1 MKVTTIRCLA
11 ANYGFLQPDI
21 FTMLS
26 AAVSAGVFPCPTER
40 RNGTL
45 FLFSLL
51 FYAWGEPVYVVLML
65 FSTALDYTCGQ
76 MVERHRGQR
85 GAKIALL
92 VSLCVNLGLLGLFKY
107 SDFLIGTVNSLF
119 GTAISQPNLPL
130 PIGISFYTFQ
140 TMSYTIDVYR
150 GEAKAQKNIINFG
163 AYVTLFP
170 QLIAGPIVRYQTVA
184 DELEHRECTA
194 DLFAEGVKRFACG
207 IGKKV
212 LLANNIGLLWEAASA
227 QAAPTVL
234 TAWLGVIAYGFQIY
248 FDFSGY
254 SDMAIGLGRMLGF
267 RFLEN
272 FNYPFLAD
280 SITDFWRRWHISL
293 STWFRDYLYI
303 PLGGNRKG
311 TARMYLNLFIVF
323 LVSGIWHGAGWKYII
338 YGLYYYIIMML
349 GMYAEP
355 LIAKFFS
362 ALKIKRESAP
372 LNIFRI
378 FRTLILVIGGM
389 MLFRADTVCD
399 WIFMLKRIATDFG
412 GGTFLKDALLC
423 GMDKADFLITAI
435 GAAVI
440 FTVSLLQEKGIE
452 IRGSIAQ
459 WALPARWAVYLAL
472 VLSVIIFGAYG
483 IGYEA
488 VDFIYGQF

>member
-1 MKVTTIRCLA
+1 MVFSSLT
-11 ANYGFLQPDI
+11 FLQCFLPLCLLAY
-21 FTMLS
+21 FL
-26 AAVSAGVFPCPTER
+26 VPQKW

-51 FYAWGEPVYVVLML
+51 FYACGEPVYVVLML

-76 MVERHRGQR
+76 MAERHRGQR

-92 VSLCVNLGLLGLFKY
+92 VSVCVNLGLLGVFKFC
-107 SDFLIGTVNSLF
+107 DFLIGTVNSLF
-119 GTAISQPNLPL
+119 GTALPQPNLPL

-184 DELEHRECTA
+184 DELEHRDCAA
-194 DLFAEGVKRFACG
+194 DLFADGVKRFACG

-254 SDMAIGLGRMLGF
+254 SDMVIGLGRMLGF

-280 SITDFWRRWHISL
+280 SITDFWRRWHISMG
-293 STWFRDYLYI
+293 TWFRDYVYI
-303 PLGGNRKG
+303 PLGGNKG
-311 TARMYLNLFIVF
+311 GLAKQLRNIAIVW
-323 LVSGIWHGAGWKYII
+323 LLTGLWHGAAWTFILWGLFFAVFLTAEKLWYGRALAKTRVFKHI
-338 YGLYYYIIMML
+338 YVLLLVVVSFVLFDANSVGEAAAAIGGLFGAAGVSAIAPISRYYLRSFAVVFLIGIVGATPLPKRAVEQL
-349 GMYAEP
+349 GSTRAGAMVVDVLEP
-355 LIAKFFS
+355 LVLVSVLAVSTGYLVDGSFNPF
-362 ALKIKRESAP
+362 LY
-372 LNIFRI
+372 FR
-378 FRTLILVIGGM
+378 F
-389 MLFRADTVCD
+389 
-399 WIFMLKRIATDFG
+399 
-412 GGTFLKDALLC
+412 
-423 GMDKADFLITAI
+423 
-435 GAAVI
+435 
-440 FTVSLLQEKGIE
+440 
-452 IRGSIAQ
+452 
-459 WALPARWAVYLAL
+459 
-472 VLSVIIFGAYG
+472 
-483 IGYEA
+483 
-488 VDFIYGQF
+488 

>member
-1 MKVTTIRCLA
+1 MVFSSLT
-11 ANYGFLQPDI
+11 FLQCFLPLCLLAY
-21 FTMLS
+21 FLVPK
-26 AAVSAGVFPCPTER
+26 AW
-40 RNGTL
+40 RNGVL

-92 VSLCVNLGLLGLFKY
+92 VSVCVNLGLLGVFKY

-119 GTAISQPNLPL
+119 GTALPQPNLPL

-150 GEAKAQKNIINFG
+150 GEARAQKNIINFG

-184 DELEHRECTA
+184 DELEHRDCTA
-194 DLFAEGVKRFACG
+194 DLFADGVKRFACG

-280 SITDFWRRWHISL
+280 SITDFWRRWHISMG
-293 STWFRDYLYI
+293 TWFRLY
-303 PLGGNRKG
+303 PAGRQQGRPCKAAPQYCYRLAADGLL
-311 TARMYLNLFIVF
+311 ARGKLELCSVGRVF
-323 LVSGIWHGAGWKYII
+323 WRAAGAGK
-338 YGLYYYIIMML
+338 
-349 GMYAEP
+349 ADP
-355 LIAKFFS
+355 IALAQK
-362 ALKIKRESAP
+362 AAR
-372 LNIFRI
+372 
-378 FRTLILVIGGM
+378 
-389 MLFRADTVCD
+389 
-399 WIFMLKRIATDFG
+399 RIAAYLRAGAGNDQLDTLCVHRDQQRSRVVQG
-412 GGTFLKDALLC
+412 HALRR
-423 GMDKADFLITAI
+423 
-435 GAAVI
+435 AVR
-440 FTVSLLQEKGIE
+440 Q
-452 IRGSIAQ
+452 Q
-459 WALPARWAVYLAL
+459 
-472 VLSVIIFGAYG
+472 
-483 IGYEA
+483 
-488 VDFIYGQF
+488 

>member
-1 MKVTTIRCLA
+1 MVFSSLT
-11 ANYGFLQPDI
+11 FLQCFLPLCLLAY
-21 FTMLS
+21 FL
-26 AAVSAGVFPCPTER
+26 VPQKW

-65 FSTALDYTCGQ
+65 FSTVLDYTCGQ

-92 VSLCVNLGLLGLFKY
+92 VSVCVNLGLLGVFKY
-107 SDFLIGTVNSLF
+107 SDFLIGTINSIF
-119 GTAISQPNLPL
+119 GTAIPQPNLPL

-150 GEAKAQKNIINFG
+150 GDAKAQKNIINFG

-184 DELEHRECTA
+184 DELEHRDCTA

-207 IGKKV
+207 VGKKV
-212 LLANNIGLLWEAASA
+212 LLANNIGLLWEAASV

-234 TAWLGVIAYGFQIY
+234 TAWLGVIAYGFQSY

-267 RFLEN
+267 RFSEN

-280 SITDFWRRWHISL
+280 SITDFWRRWHISMG
-293 STWFRDYLYI
+293 TWFRDYVYI

-311 TARMYLNLFIVF
+311 TLRTVFNLLLVWAVTGFWHGGGLHFILWGMILGLLVVIEKLWIGKWLKKSKILSHVYVLFVIPLTWMVFAIPTLPEIGVYFARLFPFFGVGSAVNPGDFAKELTLFIPELVGGILLCIPQVYRWCEKHRKNVIVVAALFVVF
-323 LVSGIWHGAGWKYII
+323 WYSVYRMANAANNPF
-338 YGLYYYIIMML
+338 
-349 GMYAEP
+349 MYAN
-355 LIAKFFS
+355 F
-362 ALKIKRESAP
+362 
-372 LNIFRI
+372 
-378 FRTLILVIGGM
+378 
-389 MLFRADTVCD
+389 
-399 WIFMLKRIATDFG
+399 
-412 GGTFLKDALLC
+412 
-423 GMDKADFLITAI
+423 
-435 GAAVI
+435 
-440 FTVSLLQEKGIE
+440 
-452 IRGSIAQ
+452 
-459 WALPARWAVYLAL
+459 
-472 VLSVIIFGAYG
+472 
-483 IGYEA
+483 
-488 VDFIYGQF
+488 